1 MQRRIN
7 IWKNLDWV
15 SVVLYLVLI
24 FFGWINIYAAVY
36 NEDASSIID
45 TSQRY
50 GKQLIFIAA
59 ALVIAFFIVVIDIR
73 FYIFFSYV
81 IYGLVIFSLLL
92 VLVIGKEVN
101 GARSWFEFGSFGLQP
116 SEFAKS
122 ATALGLARYLSG
134 KNRQLKQFN
143 ILSTALLLIFLP
155 ALLIAI
161 QPDMGSV
168 LVYFALVL
176 VLFREGLSPYLF
188 VTGILAVILFITT
201 LLVNNV
207 YIYLALI
214 FTSGLIYLFAE
225 RNPMITLK
233 GFVVMVLFGAIT
245 YAVSRWGTGRVN
257 FELILIIT
265 VVLSAISWAYYI
277 YRYRAMTLLV
287 LLAFL
292 IGSMLFIFTV
302 DYAFNNILQPHQ
314 RTRINVVLG
323 IESDPYGTGYNL
335 NQSKISIGS
344 GGFAGKGFLN
354 GTQTKY
360 KFVPEQST
368 DFIFCTVGEE
378 WGFLGSASVII
389 LFSFLL
395 IRLINIAERQRSSF
409 SRIYGYSV
417 VSIILF
423 HIVINIGMTIGLVPV
438 IGIPLPFFSYGGSSL
453 WGFTILL
460 FIFLRLDASRSE
472 YLV

>member
-15 SVVLYLVLI
+15 TVTIYLVMI

-36 NEDASSIID
+36 NEEASSILD
-45 TSQRY
+45 TSERY

-59 ALVIAFFIVVIDIR
+59 AIVLAFFIVVIDIR

-81 IYGLVIFSLLL
+81 LYGLVIFSLVL
-92 VLVIGKEVN
+92 VLLIGKEVN

-116 SEFAKS
+116 SEFAKIT
-122 ATALGLARYLSG
+122 TALGLARFLSG

-143 ILSTALLLIFLP
+143 ILFQALALIFAP
-155 ALLIAI
+155 ALLIAM

-201 LLVNNV
+201 LLVNNI
-207 YIYLALI
+207 YIYIALI
-214 FTSGLIYLFAE
+214 LISGMIFLFAE
-225 RNPMITLK
+225 KNFLVTIK
-233 GFVVMVLFGAIT
+233 GFIVMALFAAII
-245 YAVSRWGTGRVN
+245 YSISRWGFGKVN
-257 FELILIIT
+257 PELILIIA
-265 VVLSAISWAYYI
+265 VIMSALSWAYYI
-277 YRYRAMTLLV
+277 YRYRVMTLLV

-314 RTRINVVLG
+314 RTRINIVLG
-323 IESDPYGTGYNL
+323 IESDPFGTGYNL

-344 GGFAGKGFLN
+344 GGFSGKGFLN

-378 WGFLGSASVII
+378 WGFIGSASVIL
-389 LFSFLL
+389 LFTFLL

-423 HIVINIGMTIGLVPV
+423 HFVINIGMTIGLVPV